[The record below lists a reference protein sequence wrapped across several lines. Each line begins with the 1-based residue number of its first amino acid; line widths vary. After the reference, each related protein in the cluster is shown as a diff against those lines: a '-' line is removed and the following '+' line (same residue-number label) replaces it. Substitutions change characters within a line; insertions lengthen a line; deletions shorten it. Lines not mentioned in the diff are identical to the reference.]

1 MYNKL
6 KPKNIKFEEFFR
18 IAFEQNVTPTAIFN
32 LDTTIAMVNDAYCR
46 LSGYTREEV
55 VGMSWTQQLPPD
67 ELVRLQ
73 EYNRKRLIDP
83 ASVPDKYEFAFYT
96 KQGEVKYGYMSVS
109 TLLNLELLVM
119 SFVDI
124 TEKKQTELLL
134 AKQIEELKH
143 LIATRDKDLTLI
155 VSHLAGNK
163 EFNDWVLL
171 KLEKLKKLIR
181 KNDKKLLHEIQ
192 NLIAE
197 ISVLQQAGSWEKL
210 NKHFQVSYPEF
221 ISNILNAYPDLTPAE
236 IKLCALLRLNLD
248 TKEIASILNQ
258 TFDSIRVSR
267 TRLRKKLNLKAGD
280 NLVTCLMQF
289 K

>member
-6 KPKNIKFEEFFR
+6 KQKNIKLEEVFR

-32 LDTTIAMVNDAYCR
+32 LDTTIAMVNDAYCK

-55 VGMSWTQQLPPD
+55 VGMSWTQQLPPE
-67 ELVRLQ
+67 ELVRLK
-73 EYNRKRLIDP
+73 ELNRKRLIDP
-83 ASVPDKYEFAFYT
+83 DSVPDKYEFAFYT
-96 KQGEVKYGYMSVS
+96 KQGEIKYGHMSVS
-109 TLLNLELLVM
+109 ALLNLELLVM

-124 TEKKQTELLL
+124 TEKKRIELQL
-134 AKQIEELKH
+134 AKQTEELKK
-143 LIATRDKDLTLI
+143 LISVRNKDITLLLTQ
-155 VSHLAGNK
+155 LAGKN
-163 EFNDWVLL
+163 ENYNLLLL
-171 KLEKLKKLIR
+171 KLENLKKLTA
-181 KNDKKLLHEIQ
+181 KDDKKLLREIES
-192 NLIAE
+192 LSEE
-197 ISVLQQAGSWEKL
+197 ISKQQQADSWEKL
-210 NKHFQVSYPEF
+210 NKRFHITYPEF
-221 ISNILNAYPDLTPAE
+221 ISNILEVHPDLTPAE

>member
-32 LDTTIAMVNDAYCR
+32 LDTTIAMVNDAYCK

-124 TEKKQTELLL
+124 TEKKQIELQL
-134 AKQIEELKH
+134 AKQTEELKK
-143 LIATRDKDLTLI
+143 LISVRNKDITLLLTQ
-155 VSHLAGNK
+155 LAGKN
-163 EFNDWVLL
+163 ENYNLLLL
-171 KLEKLKKLIR
+171 KLENLKKLTA
-181 KNDKKLLHEIQ
+181 KDDKKLLREIES
-192 NLIAE
+192 LSEE
-197 ISVLQQAGSWEKL
+197 ISKQQQADSWEKR
-210 NKHFQVSYPEF
+210 NKRFHITYPEF

-236 IKLCALLRLNLD
+236 IKLCA
-248 TKEIASILNQ
+248 
-258 TFDSIRVSR
+258 
-267 TRLRKKLNLKAGD
+267 
-280 NLVTCLMQF
+280 
-289 K
+289 

>member
-124 TEKKQTELLL
+124 TEKKQIELQL
-134 AKQIEELKH
+134 AKQTEELKK
-143 LIATRDKDLTLI
+143 LISVRNKDITLLLTQ
-155 VSHLAGNK
+155 LAGKN
-163 EFNDWVLL
+163 ENYNLLLL
-171 KLEKLKKLIR
+171 KLENLKKLTA
-181 KNDKKLLHEIQ
+181 KDDKKLLREIES
-192 NLIAE
+192 LSEE
-197 ISVLQQAGSWEKL
+197 ISKQQQADSWEKL
-210 NKHFQVSYPEF
+210 NKRFHITYPEV